1 MTNNENATPTF
12 HVYEVAKELARAVRT
27 LIERI
32 ARHDRSLAD
41 QMRRA
46 MSSVILNVRE
56 GNRRAGRDR
65 LHSFRIAAGS
75 ADEIVG
81 ALDVAEVMGYLAVG
95 DLADPLALADRV
107 LAMLYRLVHP
117 RR

>member
-1 MTNNENATPTF
+1 MTNNENASHTF
-12 HVYEVAKELARAVRT
+12 HVYEVAKELARALRP

-32 ARHDRSLAD
+32 EKQDRSLVD
-41 QMRRA
+41 QIRRA
-46 MSSVILNVRE
+46 AQSVMLNVRE

-75 ADEIVG
+75 ADEVVG
-81 ALDVAEVMGYLAVG
+81 ALDVAEVMGYLGSA
-95 DLADPLALADRV
+95 DLAEPLALADRV